1 MQHFP
6 IFIAVQNRKIVL
18 SGGGEAAIAKLRLL
32 MKTEAKIVTFAAEA
46 CDEIKAWAA
55 QDRLQLVPRALGAGD
70 VTGAVLFY
78 AANESAAEDARVAKI
93 AEAAGALINIV
104 DNLAESQFITP
115 AIVDRDPV
123 TVAIGTE
130 GAAPVLARAI
140 KADIEA
146 QLPTNLGILARIGKA
161 FRDQARA
168 LPYGRGRRDF
178 WSDFYFRAGPQAFAK
193 SGPRAVKTALS
204 DLLLM
209 HLSKT
214 PRKGHVAFVGA
225 GPGDP
230 DLLTLRA
237 RRLLDRADV
246 ILHDRLVAP
255 EILELARR
263 EAHIIEV
270 GKIGFG
276 PATSQDDINAL
287 LCVHALKGAQVVRLK
302 GGDPTLFGR
311 LDEELDAC
319 DAQEIAWS
327 IVPGIT
333 AASAAVASIG
343 QSLTKRHRNTD
354 VRFLSGQDIKGFADH
369 DWTLLARPNEIAAF
383 YMSTTAARFIQ
394 GRLLMHG
401 AATKTPIT
409 LVENAS
415 RADERVVATTLV
427 DLAQC
432 HQTHAFQGPVLSL
445 YGLPPRDAVQT
456 LQHILQRDLA

>member
-6 IFIAVQNRKIVL
+6 IFIAVQNRQIVL
-18 SGGGEAAIAKLRLL
+18 SGGGAAAVAKLRLL
-32 MKTEAKIVTFAAEA
+32 MKTEAKIVTFAAKA
-46 CDEIKAWAA
+46 CDEIKTWAA
-55 QDRLQLVPRALGAGD
+55 QDRLQLVPRALCSGD
-70 VTGAVLFY
+70 VSGAVLFY
-78 AANESAAEDARVAKI
+78 AANENAAEDARAAKI
-93 AEAAGALINIV
+93 AEVEGALINIV

-130 GAAPVLARAI
+130 GTAPVLARAI

-146 QLPTNLGILARIGKA
+146 QLPTNLGILARIGKS
-161 FRDQARA
+161 FRDRTSA

-178 WSDFYFRAGPQAFAK
+178 WSDFYFRGGPRAFTK
-193 SGPRAVKTALS
+193 SGPEAVKTALS
-204 DLLLM
+204 DLLDM
-209 HLSKT
+209 HMSKT
-214 PRKGHVAFVGA
+214 PRQGHVAFVGA

-237 RRLLDRADV
+237 RRLLDHADV
-246 ILHDRLVAP
+246 VLHDRLVTP

-263 EAHIIEV
+263 EAHITDV
-270 GKIGFG
+270 GKTGFG
-276 PATSQDDINAL
+276 PATSQEDINAM

-311 LDEELDAC
+311 LDDEIDAC
-319 DAQEIAWS
+319 DAQGIAWS
-327 IVPGIT
+327 IIPGIT

-343 QSLTKRHRNTD
+343 QSLTKRHRNSD

-369 DWTLLARPNEIAAF
+369 DWTLLARPNEIVAL
-383 YMSTTAARFIQ
+383 YMSTASARFIQ

-401 AATKTPIT
+401 AAAETPIT

-415 RADERVVATTLV
+415 RPNERVVTTTLA

-432 HQTHAFQGPVLSL
+432 HQTHAFEGPVLSL
-445 YGLPPRDAVQT
+445 YGLLPRAAAPA

>member
-6 IFIAVQNRKIVL
+6 IFIAVQNRQIVL
-18 SGGGEAAIAKLRLL
+18 SGGGAAAVAKLRLL
-32 MKTEAKIVTFAAEA
+32 MKTDAKIVTFAAHP
-46 CDEIKAWAA
+46 CDQITRWAA
-55 QDRLQLVPRALGAGD
+55 QDRLHLVPRALCAGD

-78 AANESAAEDARVAKI
+78 AANENAAEDARAAKI
-93 AEAAGALINIV
+93 AKTEGALINIV
-104 DNLAESQFITP
+104 DNLADSQFITP

-161 FRDQARA
+161 FRDRA
-168 LPYGRGRRDF
+168 SVLPYGRERRDF
-178 WSDFYFRAGPQAFAK
+178 WSDYYFHAGPRAFAK
-193 SGPRAVKTALS
+193 AGPEAVKTAVS
-204 DLLLM
+204 DLLDS
-209 HLSKT
+209 HLLKA

-237 RRLLDRADV
+237 RQILDRADV
-246 ILHDRLVAP
+246 VLHDRLVTP

-263 EAHIIEV
+263 EALIIDV
-270 GKIGFG
+270 GKTGFG
-276 PATSQDDINAL
+276 PATSQDDINTM
-287 LCVHALKGAQVVRLK
+287 LCEHAVKGAQVVRLK

-319 DAQEIAWS
+319 EAQGIAWS
-327 IVPGIT
+327 ITPGIT

-343 QSLTKRHRNTD
+343 QSLTKRRRNAV
-354 VRFLSGQDIKGFADH
+354 VRFLSGQDINGFADH
-369 DWTLLARPNEIAAF
+369 DWALLARPDEIAAL
-383 YMSTTAARFIQ
+383 YMSKSAARFIQ

-401 AATKTPIT
+401 ADAKTPIT

-415 RADERVVATTLV
+415 RPNERVVATSLA

-432 HQTHAFQGPVLSL
+432 HRAYAFEGPVLSL
-445 YGLPPRDAVQT
+445 YGLPPRTAVSA
-456 LQHILQRDLA
+456 LQRILQRDLA

>member
-6 IFIAVQNRKIVL
+6 IFIAVQNRQIVL
-18 SGGGEAAIAKLRLL
+18 SGGGEAAVAKLRLL
-32 MKTEAKIVTFAAEA
+32 MKTEAKIVTFAAKA
-46 CDEIKAWAA
+46 CDEIKTWAA
-55 QDRLQLVPRALGAGD
+55 QDRLQLVPRALNSGD

-78 AANESAAEDARVAKI
+78 AANENAEEDARAANIAK
-93 AEAAGALINIV
+93 AEGALVNIV

-146 QLPTNLGILARIGKA
+146 QLPTSLGILARIGKA
-161 FRDQARA
+161 FRDRASA
-168 LPYGRGRRDF
+168 LPYGRRRRDF
-178 WSDFYFRAGPQAFAK
+178 WSDFYFRAGPRAFAK
-193 SGPRAVKTALS
+193 SGPEALKTALS
-204 DLLLM
+204 DLLDM
-209 HLSKT
+209 HMSKT
-214 PRKGHVAFVGA
+214 PRQGHVAFVGA

-237 RRLLDRADV
+237 RRLLDHADV
-246 ILHDRLVAP
+246 VLHDRLVTP

-263 EAHIIEV
+263 EAHIIDV
-270 GKIGFG
+270 GKTSFG
-276 PATSQDDINAL
+276 PATSQGDINAM

-319 DAQEIAWS
+319 DTHRIAWS

-343 QSLTKRHRNTD
+343 QSLTKRRRNVA
-354 VRFLSGQDIKGFADH
+354 VRFLSGQDINGFADH
-369 DWTLLARPNEIAAF
+369 DWALLARPDEIVAL
-383 YMSTTAARFIQ
+383 YMSTASARFIQ

-401 AATKTPIT
+401 AAAETPIT

-415 RADERVVATTLV
+415 RPNERVVTTTLA

-432 HQTHAFQGPVLSL
+432 HQSHAFKGPVISL
-445 YGLPPRDAVQT
+445 YGLAPRAAVPA
-456 LQHILQRDLA
+456 LQHILQKDLA